1 MSKAVKGMMI
11 DTIIERLGKNS
22 DMLVLD
28 TSKLDA
34 LSDNKLRSKARKK
47 GITLLQVKNSLA
59 RRALGEAGA
68 TSLKKSLAGPSTLVW
83 GGEDIVALSKEITQW
98 ARDIKTLTIKGGT
111 VGGQSLDS
119 KGVESLSKSPGRT
132 ELLSIIAGQILSP
145 AGRVAGALLG
155 VGGTICGQVKSI
167 ADKEP
172 ETKEPETKEAT
183 DAAPAAE

>member
-11 DTIIERLGKNS
+11 DTIIARLGSNS

-28 TSKLDA
+28 TSKMNA
-34 LSDNKLRSKARKK
+34 LADNKLRAKARKK
-47 GITLLQVKNSLA
+47 GITLLQVKNSLV

-68 TSLKKSLAGPSTLVW
+68 ASLKKSLAGPSTLVW
-83 GGEDIVALSKEITQW
+83 GGEDVVALSKEITQW
-98 ARDIKTLTIKGGT
+98 AKEIKTLTIKGGT
-111 VGGQSLDS
+111 VGGVTLDPQ
-119 KGVESLSKSPGRT
+119 GVDSLSKSPGRA